1 MDLSCRLGAEVVLE
15 HLDDLACRAVM
26 AVALLLGARRV
37 LHVLELGPLALRIA
51 LRPGS
56 QHGIEGFAI
65 EQVEKLLLRI
75 LRHRRSPSKPS
86 RCPPNGA
93 RGAPFRGRIGQNHA
107 ISSMLTRGEAR
118 QRGTRS

>member
-56 QHGIEGFAI
+56 QHGVEGLAV
-65 EQVEKLLLRI
+65 EQVEKLFLRI
-75 LRHRRSPSKPS
+75 LRHWSSPSQAPS
-86 RCPPNGA
+86 LCPPNGA
-93 RGAPFRGRIGQNHA
+93 GSAPFRGRP
-107 ISSMLTRGEAR
+107 RR
-118 QRGTRS
+118 